1 MALLV
6 GQQAPEFKG
15 IALVGGNALN
25 LTPDNAFKE
34 ISINDYKGKW
44 VVLFF
49 YPLDFTFVCPT
60 EIEDFGKHYIE
71 FQKINCEVIAC
82 STDSHFSHLAWRS
95 SHPGLQNLPF
105 PMLAD
110 FTRNTASNYEILK
123 QETGYALRGLYI
135 IDPKGI
141 LQYSVIHPEAVGRN
155 SKEILRVIQALQTGK
170 LTPCNWEAGQKTLN

>member
-6 GQQAPEFKG
+6 GQKAPCFKG
-15 IALVGGNALN
+15 TALVGGNAGALG
-25 LTPDNAFKE
+25 PDNAFKT
-34 ISINDYKGKW
+34 ISSEDYKGKW

-60 EIEDFGKHYIE
+60 EIEEFGKHYDE
-71 FQKINCEVIAC
+71 FKALNCEVLAC

-95 SHPGLQNLPF
+95 SHPGLRNLPF

-110 FTRNTASNYEILK
+110 FTRETSRNFEVLK
-123 QETGYALRGLYI
+123 EENGYALRGLYI
-135 IDPKGI
+135 IDPEGV

-155 SKEILRVIQALQTGK
+155 SKEVLRVLSALQSGK
-170 LTPCNWEAGQKTLN
+170 LTPCNWEAGQDTLN